1 MTRDEL
7 VAALAKHGP
16 AALEAARE
24 LLGCTSQTF
33 DGGLSYLDTL
43 VSFRLRRAV
52 LLDALRVHQWNFTHV
67 ARLLGLS
74 SQSNVTREMRRLD
87 LMGEYEAAKAAGIP
101 RRGGRQKREAS
112 R

>member
-16 AALEAARE
+16 AALEAARKE
-24 LLGCTSQTF
+24 ADAMSVVF
-33 DGGLSYLDTL
+33 SNDLSYLGGC
-43 VSFRLRRAV
+43 VSFHVRRLM
-52 LLDALRVHQWNFTHV
+52 LLDSLRSHGWNLSKTGEALHMGSNSHV
-67 ARLLGLS
+67 LRAI
-74 SQSNVTREMRRLD
+74 RELA
-87 LMGEYEAAKAAGIP
+87 LTGEYEAAKAAGIP